1 MSTESVPIDQ
11 TSTGETTKKW
21 VSQKCT
27 VVSTTKRKGHGTEKK
42 NTRRGQDSALAAT
55 WDLCEGLEAA
65 AVLDMRTLLYELFQA
80 KGTTGSIDALISTSL
95 TGPQEQGPPTFRA
108 LGDLVLLN
116 TQTGVCQV
124 TWHVSWF
131 HGTWDPGLSSSKTK

>member
-1 MSTESVPIDQ
+1 M
-11 TSTGETTKKW
+11 
-21 VSQKCT
+21 
-27 VVSTTKRKGHGTEKK
+27 
-42 NTRRGQDSALAAT
+42 
-55 WDLCEGLEAA
+55 EAA

-124 TWHVSWF
+124 T
-131 HGTWDPGLSSSKTK
+131 